1 MIPQTFVLDP
11 RLAADTLPLGT
22 LELCELRLMDD
33 ARYPWVV
40 LVPQRPAL
48 VEVLDLDEAART
60 GLWREVH
67 KVAEALKAVSPC
79 DKLNLATLGNVVPQL
94 HIHVVA
100 RRRDD
105 PAWPGPVWGHGQR
118 QPLEPAAAGR
128 ISLDL
133 RRELGLAAQ

>member
-1 MIPQTFVLDP
+1 MSPQAFVLDP
-11 RLAADTLPLGT
+11 RLAADTLPLGA

-48 VEVLDLDEAART
+48 VEVLDLDEVAQT

-67 KVAEALKAVSPC
+67 RVAAALKTVSSC
-79 DKLNLATLGNVVPQL
+79 DKLNLATLGNVVSQL

-100 RRRDD
+100 RRQND

-118 QPLEPAAAGR
+118 QPLEPAAAAR
-128 ISLDL
+128 ISLEL